1 MKSCARLLI
10 GLSAALLLMAPLTRG
25 QRQRTLLRGRLPGLG
40 EVNVTVGEKPSGE
53 TMLVHAVTHKGL
65 TILFLT
71 RVWRKINELNFL
83 NFVHWFLFRRK

>member
-65 TILFLT
+65 IIPFFL
-71 RVWRKINELNFL
+71 
-83 NFVHWFLFRRK
+83 